1 MFFRF
6 YYRLTR
12 LSRSVLSFV
21 EQIEKLRI
29 RAKFACHALS
39 FQFQSFAF
47 ALENSRK
54 FHLEFRFLFIC
65 SASVL
70 LKFYKKL
77 RFYTSSDHESNQN
90 EH

>member
-29 RAKFACHALS
+29 RAKFASHALS

-54 FHLEFRFLFIC
+54 FHLDFIIC
-65 SASVL
+65 SVL
-70 LKFYKKL
+70 LKLYKKL
-77 RFYTSSDHESNQN
+77 EFYTSSDHESNQN